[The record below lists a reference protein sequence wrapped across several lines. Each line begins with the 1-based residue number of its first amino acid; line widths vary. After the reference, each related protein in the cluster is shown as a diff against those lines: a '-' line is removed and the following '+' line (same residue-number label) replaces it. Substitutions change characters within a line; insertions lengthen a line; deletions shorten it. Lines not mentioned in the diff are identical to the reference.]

1 MVFTRFLNP
10 RARRKALVCLL
21 LLITVG
27 LLASLIQP
35 ASARNFQPGVTM
47 PTIII
52 NEVAWAGTRANSQHE
67 WIELYNTTSTPVDMT
82 GWTLKFKELGTGTV
96 LASIDLSANTIGGTS
111 YFLLERFE
119 LATSV
124 TANLVYTN
132 TFDLADAGMTL
143 ELLDNT
149 STLVD
154 SANSNG
160 GNWPA
165 GVGAPDYCSMA
176 RSANQLDADTAWTTG
191 AILPFVLDEKGF
203 LICGS
208 PAVDN
213 NLAPTPT
220 NANTFTPTP
229 TNIPT
234 FTSTA
239 TPNITPNATRTL
251 IINEVAWMGTRSNT
265 SADWFE
271 IYNPGTTNINLSG
284 WTLTTSSGLTVFLEG
299 EARAGSFFLIESI
312 DDNAIIN
319 WKADYIITTADPFK
333 NEGDSLILTDPS
345 GTIVDT
351 ANSNGG
357 AWPAGTDYP
366 DACSMERIPGQLD
379 SDTAWVT
386 STGSSGAIC
395 GTPKTRNS
403 SLPLTATPTKTA
415 TGTITPTP
423 TKVPSFA
430 NTYLVIN
437 EIAWMGTEANQF
449 DEWIEIFN
457 PNDFPVNLS
466 GWVLKAPTGP
476 MNVHLSGNIKSGGYF
491 LIVREKKEVVS
502 NIIPDQIASWSPL
515 SDIGED
521 IDLVAPDGRVKDSIK
536 TINGNWPA
544 GSLYPERCS
553 MERGGAALPG
563 KKGYW
568 LTDQWQIKTGED
580 AGKNTICG
588 SPRWVNWAVDVTPTI
603 TRTPTKTATPYR
615 SSTPYLT
622 PTRTKTPKRSPTPTR
637 NVNATPVPAVYLN
650 EVLPQPRFDWNGDGK
665 VDTGDEFVEIINV
678 GIRTITITGWSIDDQ
693 DGDSPKY
700 TIPDMSIAPGAKIAF
715 FSSDTGLLFST
726 GGDSVRLFMGSGV
739 ISDAFSY
746 EVVKTPNQSW
756 CRLPDG
762 RGQWFFGCAPTVK
775 TNNKIAESA
784 ISGNRVE
791 TIACLSKKTPL
802 LVRLAECE
810 TSGLM
815 SWGTG
820 LWADSPSFPIFFE
833 SGADEYILY

>member
-1 MVFTRFLNP
+1 MVFTRLMNQ
-10 RARRKALVCLL
+10 RTRRQALVCIL

-27 LLASLIQP
+27 LLTSLIQP
-35 ASARNFQPGVTM
+35 VSAGNYHPAVTM
-47 PTIII
+47 PAIII
-52 NEVAWAGTRANSQHE
+52 NEVAWAGTRANPQHE
-67 WIELYNTTSTPVDMT
+67 WIELYSTTSATVDMT
-82 GWTLKFKELGTGTV
+82 GWTLNFKELGTGTV
-96 LASIDLSANTIGGTS
+96 LASIDLSANSIDGTS
-111 YFLLERFE
+111 YFLLERYE

-124 TANLVYTN
+124 TSNMVYN
-132 TFDLADAGMTL
+132 STFDLADTGMTL
-143 ELLDNT
+143 ELLDDT

-160 GNWPA
+160 GTWPA

-176 RSANQLDADTAWTTG
+176 RSSNQLDADSAWTNG
-191 AILPFVLDEKGF
+191 SILPFVLDDKGF

-208 PAVDN
+208 PSVDN

-220 NANTFTPTP
+220 NTYTFTPTP
-229 TNIPT
+229 TTIPT

-239 TPNITPNATRTL
+239 TPNFTPNATRAL

-265 SADWFE
+265 SADWLE
-271 IYNPGTTNINLSG
+271 IYNPGTTDINLSG
-284 WTLTTSSGLTVFLEG
+284 WTLNSSSEIISLYGV
-299 EARAGSFFLIESI
+299 ARAGSFFLIESI
-312 DDNAIIN
+312 DDNTVIDK
-319 WKADYIITTADPFK
+319 KADLIIITADPFS
-333 NEGDSLILTDPS
+333 NIGDSLVLKDPS
-345 GTIVDT
+345 GTAVDT

-366 DACSMERIPGQLD
+366 DACSMERIPGQID
-379 SDTAWVT
+379 SDFAWVT

-415 TGTITPTP
+415 TGTITQTP

-437 EIAWMGTEANQF
+437 EIAWMGTAANSNA
-449 DEWIEIFN
+449 EWIEIFN
-457 PNDFPVNLS
+457 PNEFPVNLA
-466 GWVLKAPTGP
+466 GWILRAPAGP
-476 MNVHLSGNIKSGGYF
+476 LNIHLDGNIKSGGYY
-491 LIVREKKEVVS
+491 LLEREDDLNTIK
-502 NIIPDQIASWSPL
+502 NITADKVYFGALMPDTGQ
-515 SDIGED
+515 DIE
-521 IDLVAPDGRVKDSIK
+521 LVAPDGKVKDSVK
-536 TINGNWPA
+536 TINGYWPA
-544 GSLYPERCS
+544 GSGYPEYCS
-553 MERGGAALPG
+553 MERGGAVLPG

-568 LTDQWQIKTGED
+568 LTDQWQIKTGID
-580 AGKNTICG
+580 SRGNTICG
-588 SPRWVNWAVDVTPTI
+588 SPRGVNWAVDVTPTI

-615 SSTPYLT
+615 SNTPYIT

-665 VDTGDEFVEIINV
+665 VDTGDEFVEIVNV

-693 DGDSPKY
+693 EGDSPKY

-715 FSSDTGLLFST
+715 FSADTGLLFST

-739 ISDAFSY
+739 LSDAFSY

-775 TNNKIAESA
+775 TNNKIAESS

-791 TIACLSKKTPL
+791 SNACLSKKTPI
-802 LVRLAECE
+802 LVRLAECD
-810 TSGLM
+810 TSGLT

-820 LWADSPSFPIFFE
+820 LWADSPSFPLFFE

>member
-1 MVFTRFLNP
+1 M
-10 RARRKALVCLL
+10 LL
-21 LLITVG
+21 FVTGG

-35 ASARNFQPGVTM
+35 VSARNYQPAVTM
-47 PTIII
+47 PAIII

-82 GWTLKFKELGTGTV
+82 GWTLKFKELVTGTV
-96 LASIDLSANTIGGTS
+96 LASIDLSANSIAGTS

-124 TANLVYTN
+124 TANMVYNN

-143 ELLDNT
+143 ELRDGA

-154 SANSNG
+154 SANFNG

-165 GVGAPDYCSMA
+165 GVGSPDYCSME
-176 RSANQLDADTAWTTG
+176 RSSDQLDADTSWTNG

-213 NLAPTPT
+213 NLAPTPINT
-220 NANTFTPTP
+220 NTFTPTQ

-239 TPNITPNATRTL
+239 TPNFTPNATRAL

-265 SADWFE
+265 TADWLE

-284 WTLTTSSGLTVFLEG
+284 WTLTTSSGLTVPLEG
-299 EARAGSFFLIESI
+299 EVRAGSFFLIESI
-312 DDNAIIN
+312 DDNTVIN
-319 WKADYIITTADPFK
+319 WKADLIISTADPFK
-333 NEGDSLILTDPS
+333 NEGDSLLLKDPS
-345 GTIVDT
+345 GTTVDT
-351 ANSNGG
+351 ANLNGG
-357 AWPAGTDYP
+357 VWPAGTDYP

-379 SDTAWVT
+379 GDTAWVT

-437 EIAWMGTEANQF
+437 EIAWMGTAAYPNS
-449 DEWIEIFN
+449 EWIEIFN
-457 PNDFPVNLS
+457 PNEFPVNLA
-466 GWVLKAPTGP
+466 GWILRAPAGALNIQLDGT
-476 MNVHLSGNIKSGGYF
+476 IKSGGYY
-491 LIVREKKEVVS
+491 LLEREDDLNIK
-502 NIIPDQIASWSPL
+502 NIIADKVYFGALMPDTGQDL
-515 SDIGED
+515 E
-521 IDLVAPDGRVKDSIK
+521 LVAPDGKVKDSVK

-544 GSLYPERCS
+544 GSGYPEYCS
-553 MERGGAALPG
+553 MERGGAVLPG

-568 LTDQWQIKTGED
+568 LTDQWQIKTGVD
-580 AGKNTICG
+580 SRGNTICG
-588 SPRWVNWAVDVTPTI
+588 SPKWVNWAVDVTPTI

-726 GGDSVRLFMGSGV
+726 GGDSVRLFMGSGLV
-739 ISDAFSY
+739 SDAFSY
-746 EVVKTPNQSW
+746 EIVKTPNQSW

-775 TNNKIAESA
+775 TNNKIAESS

-791 TIACLSKKTPL
+791 SNACLSKKTPI
-802 LVRLAECE
+802 LVRLAECD

-820 LWADSPSFPIFFE
+820 LWADSPSFPLFFE